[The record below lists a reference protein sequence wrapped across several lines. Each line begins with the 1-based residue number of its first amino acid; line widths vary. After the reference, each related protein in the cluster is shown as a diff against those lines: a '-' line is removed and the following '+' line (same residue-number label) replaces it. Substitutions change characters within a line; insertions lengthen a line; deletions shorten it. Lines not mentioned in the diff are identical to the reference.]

1 MNKDQY
7 FTILE
12 MIMDMTVLFREEID
26 NQNKRI
32 DELME
37 YIVRREETY
46 QKDALKQADLYEK
59 TKRKMKRLMSEADSS
74 LSYDKMIADVT
85 RNGLEFGYDTM
96 YYSVYNK
103 QTGEINKFVFKRLL
117 DTYKPIEIIKTN
129 G

>member
-1 MNKDQY
+1 M
-7 FTILE
+7 TI
-12 MIMDMTVLFREEID
+12 LFREEID

-46 QKDALKQADLYEK
+46 QKDALKQVDLYEK

-96 YYSVYNK
+96 YYSVCNK

-117 DTYKPIEIIKTN
+117 DTYKPVDVIKTN

>member
-7 FTILE
+7 LTILDL
-12 MIMDMTVLFREEID
+12 IMDMTILFREEID

-46 QKDALKQADLYEK
+46 QKDALKQVDLYEK

-117 DTYKPIEIIKTN
+117 DTYKPVDIIKTN
-129 G
+129 R